1 MRVVAGLT
9 LREMLRRRTTL
20 ALLLTA
26 LAFVA
31 LSGWAFHALVSSYGP
46 GGEAQL
52 FSSEQLVFVMLVF
65 SGILALTASFLSA
78 AAVAPELE
86 SGVALSLLARP
97 MTRLRYVFGK
107 WLGLAVL
114 VGSFSLLTG
123 GLEFVTVFWAVG
135 YAPPHPVYA
144 LLALTAEALLLMTF
158 ALLCS
163 TRLSTITSAISSMV
177 LFFLAWMAGM
187 AGTLGHTLHNV
198 TLQRIGEVSQL
209 LLPTDGLWQAAQYY
223 LEPPSVLALLRSLGA
238 QGLNPFV
245 SLAPQPFAFY
255 VWAALWLLAMVL
267 LAVWSMQRREL

>member
-1 MRVVAGLT
+1 MT
-9 LREMLRRRTTL
+9 L
-20 ALLLTA
+20 
-26 LAFVA
+26 
-31 LSGWAFHALVSSYGP
+31 
-46 GGEAQL
+46 
-52 FSSEQLVFVMLVF
+52 
-65 SGILALTASFLSA
+65 
-78 AAVAPELE
+78 
-86 SGVALSLLARP
+86 
-97 MTRLRYVFGK
+97 
-107 WLGLAVL
+107 
-114 VGSFSLLTG
+114 
-123 GLEFVTVFWAVG
+123 
-135 YAPPHPVYA
+135 
-144 LLALTAEALLLMTF
+144 

-223 LEPPSVLALLRSLGA
+223 LEPPTVLALLRSLGA